1 MGLADKKPKG
11 FLRWALRAPVWLFRL
26 RLGWLMV
33 GHFLM
38 VTTTGRKSGR
48 PRYAVIEVIKRD
60 KVSRAYIVVSGWG
73 VKSDWYQNILQTPQ
87 VRVDVGFR
95 HFQARAEVVEAEQ
108 AASLLADY
116 ARRFPFPFRQL
127 AKALTGE
134 SVTGTPDECA
144 RLVSMAPLVAFIPV
158 SLGQDAKSRRTA

>member
-38 VTTTGRKSGR
+38 VTTTGRKSGL
-48 PRYAVIEVIKRD
+48 PRYAVIKVIKRD
-60 KVSRAYIVVSGWG
+60 KASGAYIVVSGWG
-73 VKSDWYQNILQTPQ
+73 TKADWYQNILQTPQ
-87 VRVDVGFR
+87 VCVDVGFH
-95 HFQARAEVVEAEQ
+95 HFQAQAEVVEAEQ

-134 SVTGTPDECA
+134 SVTGTPEECA
-144 RLVSMAPLVAFIPV
+144 RLAMMAPLVAFIPA
-158 SLGQDAKSRRTA
+158 SPGKGARIHRTA